1 MALLMSISEAADYI
15 GITVSTLCQYVDAGA
30 IPYYDIAGKKMF
42 KRADLYEFIET
53 CRVTP
58 ARGNIAQ
65 MPARK
70 ET

>member
-15 GITVSTLCQYVDAGA
+15 GITGAALHQYVDAGA

-42 KRADLYEFIET
+42 KCADLREFVES
-53 CRVTP
+53 CRVMP
-58 ARGNIAQ
+58 MRGNVVQ

-70 ET
+70 EA